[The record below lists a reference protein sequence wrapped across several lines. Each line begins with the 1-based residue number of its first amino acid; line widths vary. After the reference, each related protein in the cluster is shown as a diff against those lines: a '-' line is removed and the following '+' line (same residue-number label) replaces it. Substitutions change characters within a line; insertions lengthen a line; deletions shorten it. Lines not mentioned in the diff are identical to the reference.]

1 MKAKGIL
8 LTLVVLL
15 GLLFAVLN
23 WQALFAT
30 VPVNLLLDT
39 VQVPLGITLLVLLV
53 AVSLLFF
60 LTSLWERANQL
71 RQVTHMERLVESL
84 QARLDRQRSSELSA
98 LEAAMRDRFDD
109 VRRQIETDSGR
120 LETNLGES
128 LSAMEARGNQKL
140 DELESRQ
147 SERLAEVQE
156 RVVLVRNELAA
167 DIGEL
172 EDRLQLALG
181 GGEASE
187 TSSNSA

>member
-15 GLLFAVLN
+15 GLLFAILN

-30 VPVNLLLDT
+30 VPVNLILDT
-39 VQVPLGITLLVLLV
+39 VQVPLGITLLALLV

-60 LTSLWERANQL
+60 LASLWERANQL
-71 RQVTHMERLVESL
+71 RQVTHMERLIEGL
-84 QARLDRQRSSELSA
+84 QNRLDRQRSSELSA

-120 LETNLGES
+120 LEANLEET
-128 LSAMEARGNQKL
+128 LAAMEARGNEKL
-140 DELESRQ
+140 DEMESRQ

-172 EDRLQLALG
+172 EDRLQLASG
-181 GGEASE
+181 TGE
-187 TSSNSA
+187 TPSNTA